1 MPHTSPMT
9 APSAATTM
17 PVAMPLTA
25 LRAALPVQAGPA
37 DVLDAGAVLGAEI
50 AALVAQEQAKA
61 ARKTAQAAARATR
74 AAARAAARAI
84 PPERSDQF
92 GHLTLDGV
100 RAYRHLVVREEERV
114 GYWQRVVTARLESLR
129 GLGTDVDTAH
139 LRPALERQDLAGGR
153 RVVLAAAH
161 AILPELPTLDALW
174 LDRADAA
181 TALAVARTQEELAA
195 YREALAT
202 QVRAATQ
209 ELIARYRQTPGE
221 CLSALP
227 A

>member
-1 MPHTSPMT
+1 VPTSPT
-9 APSAATTM
+9 
-17 PVAMPLTA
+17 PVRVQLPL
-25 LRAALPVQAGPA
+25 QAGPTTVA
-37 DVLDAGAVLGAEI
+37 DAGALLGAEI

-61 ARKTAQAAARATR
+61 ERKAVQAAARAAR
-74 AAARAAARAI
+74 ATARAAARAV

-100 RAYRHLVVREEERV
+100 RSYRHLVVREEERV
-114 GYWQRVVTARLESLR
+114 GYWSRVVAARLESLR
-129 GLGTDVDTAH
+129 GTGTDVDTTH

-153 RVVLAAAH
+153 TVVLATAH

-174 LDRADAA
+174 LDRDAPGTEDAVAETNAQLTAYREGLATQIRAA
-181 TALAVARTQEELAA
+181 TA
-195 YREALAT
+195 
-202 QVRAATQ
+202 

-221 CLSALP
+221 CLTALP